1 MSHENYFGKKM
12 DLSPEDSLRLN
23 VLLTQGLQAVRV
35 DESRMIVYALTERGE
50 AKVPLNANCRD
61 EQYIRN
67 VKSLLSSHSLGSP
80 GGYPVYLK
88 RWTRMGQAKDES
100 LSQLLVL
107 GEEEAV
113 IAVVHAPGLT
123 NELARRAW
131 WCSPTSDNA
140 RRMLEKEAVVKGDMG
155 PILSEFLIEHLP
167 FEEDALAMI
176 DSVKAS
182 LQFGL
187 VSEEQKQSL
196 WTKAK
201 MKGAYFVGFLQAM
214 PDDLP
219 GDALANKNYESFKE
233 KLNPLIENKSAQL
246 LLRVLSPAG
255 QNYLNAID
263 ASLKRP
269 SDQNVVVALFMT
281 IENYFKDICP
291 GFESRRDIDLIKAE
305 AQTNCEKCD
314 EQLAEIKAL
323 LPEAEPYLH
332 AMMVLSGYCEELT
345 FPVFG
350 QTDAVGSVMRK
361 RIKHLTDPIKE
372 QTKILRT

>member
-1 MSHENYFGKKM
+1 M

-23 VLLTQGLQAVRV
+23 VLLHQGLQAVRV

-61 EQYIRN
+61 DQYIRN

-88 RWTRMGQAKDES
+88 RWTRMGQAKDNS
-100 LSQLLVL
+100 LHQLLVL

-113 IAVVHAPGLT
+113 VAVVHAPGLT

-131 WCSPTSDNA
+131 WCMPTSDNA

-176 DSVKAS
+176 DSVRAS

-187 VSEEQKQSL
+187 VSTEQKEKL

-219 GDALANKNYESFKE
+219 GDARKNPNYDKFNE
-233 KLNPLIENKSAQL
+233 KLTKLIKQGNPPALL
-246 LLRVLSPAG
+246 LLRVLSAAG

-263 ASLKRP
+263 AALKRP
-269 SDQNVVVALFMT
+269 SDQNVIVALFMT

-291 GFESRRDIDLIKAE
+291 GFQNRRDIDLLKDE
-305 AQTNCEKCD
+305 ALTKCQSCD
-314 EQLAEIKAL
+314 EQLAELKL
-323 LPEAEPYLH
+323 LIPEAEPYLN

-350 QTDAVGSVMRK
+350 QTDAIGSVMRK
-361 RIKHLTDPIKE
+361 RVKHLTDPIKE
-372 QTKILRT
+372 QTKILRS

>member
-1 MSHENYFGKKM
+1 M
-12 DLSPEDSLRLN
+12 DLAPEDSLRLN

-50 AKVPLNANCRD
+50 AKVPLNSNCRD
-61 EQYIRN
+61 EQYIRH

-88 RWTRMGQAKDES
+88 RWTRMGQAKDDS
-100 LSQLLVL
+100 LDQLLVL

-113 IAVVHAPGLT
+113 VAVVHAPGLT

-131 WCSPTSDNA
+131 WCMPTSDNA

-155 PILSEFLIEHLP
+155 PLLSEFLIEHLP
-167 FEEDALAMI
+167 FEEDAQAMI

-182 LQFGL
+182 LQLGL
-187 VSEEQKQSL
+187 VSQEQKESL
-196 WTKAK
+196 WAKAK
-201 MKGAYFVGFLQAM
+201 MKGAYYVGFLQAI

-219 GDALANKNYESFKE
+219 GEASESVHYKKFKNKLE
-233 KLNPLIENKSAQL
+233 PLVEQGNKPAKL
-246 LLRVLSPAG
+246 LLKIMSAAG

-291 GFESRRDIDLIKAE
+291 GFENRRDIDLIKDE
-305 AQTNCEKCD
+305 AQQKYAQCD
-314 EQLAEIKAL
+314 EPLAELKKQ
-323 LPEAEPYLH
+323 LPAAQVYLN
-332 AMMVLSGYCEELT
+332 AMMVLSAYCEELT

-372 QTKILRT
+372 QTRILRS

>member
-1 MSHENYFGKKM
+1 M

-23 VLLTQGLQAVRV
+23 VLLHQGLQAVRV
-35 DESRMIVYALTERGE
+35 DESRMTVHALTERGE

-88 RWTRMGQAKDES
+88 RWTRMGQAKDDS
-100 LSQLLVL
+100 LDQLLVL
-107 GEEEAV
+107 GEQEAV
-113 IAVVHAPGLT
+113 VAVVHAQGLT

-131 WCSPTSDNA
+131 WCMPTSDNA
-140 RRMLEKEAVVKGDMG
+140 RRMLEKQAVVKGDMG

-182 LQFGL
+182 LQLGL
-187 VSEEQKQSL
+187 VTEEQKQSL

-201 MKGAYFVGFLQAM
+201 LKGAYFVGFLQAM

-219 GDALANKNYESFKE
+219 GDANQNSSYEGLKE
-233 KLNPLIENKSAQL
+233 KLETLINEGNKPAKL
-246 LLRVLSPAG
+246 LMRILSSSG
-255 QNYLNAID
+255 QNYLHAID
-263 ASLKRP
+263 MSLKRP
-269 SDQNVVVALFMT
+269 SDQNVVVSLFMT
-281 IENYFKDICP
+281 IENYFEDICP
-291 GFESRRDIDLIKAE
+291 GFENRRDIELIKDE
-305 AQTNCEKCD
+305 AKDKCQTCD
-314 EQLAEIKAL
+314 DQLSKLKKLA
-323 LPEAEPYLH
+323 PEAEVYLN

-350 QTDAVGSVMRK
+350 QTDAIGSVMRK
-361 RIKHLTDPIKE
+361 RVKHLIDPIKE
-372 QTKILRT
+372 QTKILRS

>member
-1 MSHENYFGKKM
+1 M

-88 RWTRMGQAKDES
+88 RWTRMGQAKDDS
-100 LSQLLVL
+100 LDQLLVL

-113 IAVVHAPGLT
+113 VAVVHAPGLT
-123 NELARRAW
+123 DELARRAW
-131 WCSPTSDNA
+131 WCMPTSDNA

-155 PILSEFLIEHLP
+155 PVLSEFLIEHLP

-182 LQFGL
+182 LQMGL
-187 VSEEQKQSL
+187 VTEEQKQNL
-196 WTKAK
+196 WVKAK

-219 GDALANKNYESFKE
+219 GDAKANIFHDSFKE
-233 KLNPLIENKSAQL
+233 KLNTLIEKGNKPAILLIRIMSA
-246 LLRVLSPAG
+246 AG

-281 IENYFKDICP
+281 IEHYFKEICP
-291 GFESRRDIDLIKAE
+291 GFENRRDIELIKEE
-305 AQTNCEKCD
+305 AQQKCLQCD
-314 EQLAEIKAL
+314 EQLAELKSIA
-323 LPEAEPYLH
+323 PEAESYLN

-350 QTDAVGSVMRK
+350 QTDAIGSVMRK

-372 QTKILRT
+372 QTKILRS

>member
-1 MSHENYFGKKM
+1 M

-61 EQYIRN
+61 DQYIRN

-88 RWTRMGQAKDES
+88 RWTRMGQAKDDS
-100 LSQLLVL
+100 LDQLLVL

-113 IAVVHAPGLT
+113 VAVVHAPGLT
-123 NELARRAW
+123 SELARRAW
-131 WCSPTSDNA
+131 WCMPTSDNA
-140 RRMLEKEAVVKGDMG
+140 RRMLEKKAVVKGDMG
-155 PILSEFLIEHLP
+155 PVLSAFLIEHLP

-196 WTKAK
+196 WAKAK
-201 MKGAYFVGFLQAM
+201 MKGAYYVGFLQAI

-219 GDALANKNYESFKE
+219 GEADENVHYQNFRDKLESLVKQGNK
-233 KLNPLIENKSAQL
+233 PAQL
-246 LLRVLSPAG
+246 LLKVMSAAG

-291 GFESRRDIDLIKAE
+291 GFENRRDIDLIKVE
-305 AQTNCEKCD
+305 AQNKCAQCD
-314 EQLAEIKAL
+314 EQLAEIKSCV
-323 LPEAEPYLH
+323 PEAEPYLN

-361 RIKHLTDPIKE
+361 RIKHLTDPMKE
-372 QTKILRT
+372 QIKILRN

>member
-1 MSHENYFGKKM
+1 M

-50 AKVPLNANCRD
+50 AKVQLNANCRD

-100 LSQLLVL
+100 LNQLLVL

-113 IAVVHAPGLT
+113 VAVVHAPGLT

-182 LQFGL
+182 LQYGL
-187 VSEEQKQSL
+187 VTDKQKQSL
-196 WTKAK
+196 WAKAK
-201 MKGAYFVGFLQAM
+201 MKGAYFVGFLQAL

-219 GDALANKNYESFKE
+219 GDASANRKYENFKE
-233 KLNPLIENKSAQL
+233 KLKPLIEKENKQAIL
-246 LLRVLSPAG
+246 LLRIMSAAG

-281 IENYFKDICP
+281 IENYFEDICP
-291 GFESRRDIDLIKAE
+291 GFENHRDIDLIKDE
-305 AQTNCEKCD
+305 AQNKCAECD
-314 EQLAEIKAL
+314 EALAELKAIV
-323 LPEAEPYLH
+323 PEAVPYLN

-350 QTDAVGSVMRK
+350 QTDAIGSVMRK

-372 QTKILRT
+372 QTKTLRK

>member
-1 MSHENYFGKKM
+1 M

-23 VLLTQGLQAVRV
+23 VLLHQGLQAVRV
-35 DESRMIVYALTERGE
+35 DESRMVVYALTERGE

-61 EQYIRN
+61 DQYIRN

-88 RWTRMGQAKDES
+88 RWTRMGQAKDDS
-100 LSQLLVL
+100 LDQLLVL

-113 IAVVHAPGLT
+113 VAVVHAPGLT

-131 WCSPTSDNA
+131 WCMPTSDNA

-187 VSEEQKQSL
+187 VNDEQKESL
-196 WTKAK
+196 WSKAK

-219 GDALANKNYESFKE
+219 GDAKANPNYENFNERLKE
-233 KLNPLIENKSAQL
+233 LIEKENQPAL
-246 LLRVLSPAG
+246 LLIKIMSAAG

-263 ASLKRP
+263 AALKRP
-269 SDQNVVVALFMT
+269 SDQNVIVSLFMT
-281 IENYFKDICP
+281 IENYFKNICP
-291 GFESRRDIDLIKAE
+291 GFENRRDIGLIKDE
-305 AQTNCEKCD
+305 ALEKCQQCN
-314 EQLAEIKAL
+314 EQLSELKSL
-323 LPEAEPYLH
+323 VPESEPYLN

-361 RIKHLTDPIKE
+361 RVKHLTDPIKE
-372 QTKILRT
+372 QTKILRS